1 MEAGERMSPVRLGVV
16 EYLNARPLVYGL
28 ERRGDR
34 FSLRFDVPSRCAKL
48 LHARDVD
55 LGIIPSIEYLRGG
68 PYLAVPGIAIGSEG
82 PIASV
87 ALFTRKP
94 LADIRTVALDTS
106 SRTSVALLQVL
117 CARHFKI
124 TPEWRPMLPEPD
136 LMLRDCD
143 AALIIGD
150 MALLFDAGAAGVE
163 KIDLGLAWND
173 YTGLPFVYALWV
185 GHEGAIAREDID
197 LLVTSGLDGAAHP
210 DEVARRYFAGTPQ
223 WIDLGGRYLRDN
235 VKYGCGARQLAGLTQ
250 FYREA
255 AELGLVPEFRA
266 PRFY

>member
-1 MEAGERMSPVRLGVV
+1 MNPVRLGAV

-28 ERRGDR
+28 DRRPDR

-48 LHARDVD
+48 LHGRDVD
-55 LGIIPSIEYLRGG
+55 LGIVPSIEYLRGG

-87 ALFTRKP
+87 ALFSKKP
-94 LADIRTVALDTS
+94 IDRIQSIALDTS

-117 CARHFKI
+117 CARHFQI
-124 TPEWRPMLPEPD
+124 APAMRPMMPEPD
-136 LMLRDCD
+136 QMFRECD

-150 MALLFDAGAAGVE
+150 MALLFDAAAAGVE
-163 KIDLGLAWND
+163 KTDLGEAWTS
-173 YTGLPFVYALWV
+173 YTGLPFVYAMWV
-185 GHEGAIAREDID
+185 GHQGAIGREDID
-197 LLVTSGLDGAAHP
+197 LLVAAGLDGAAHP
-210 DEVARRYFAGTPQ
+210 DDVSGQYFAGTPH
-223 WIDLGGRYLRDN
+223 WIDLGSRYLRDN
-235 VKYGCGARQLAGLTQ
+235 VKYGFGERQLTGLTR

-255 AELGLVPEFRA
+255 AELALVPEFRE